1 MALDKYLQ
9 KEFDDWLYN
18 ESQELRSDDN
28 NQNTQSTNKE
38 AGEFNSAKLG
48 TNQGDQRKQLLNDH
62 QRLLNVIT
70 GQRIVYCRLDIGE
83 KIKDAEKDKDPKLG
97 HYKAEMM
104 VVTRKDEIRKETRQK
119 EHIPL
124 TNDLKFVVLY
134 CSTGKIQDSEVYEC
148 STQNLSNVFGQEI

>member
-48 TNQGDQRKQLLNDH
+48 NNQGDQRK
-62 QRLLNVIT
+62 
-70 GQRIVYCRLDIGE
+70 
-83 KIKDAEKDKDPKLG
+83 
-97 HYKAEMM
+97 
-104 VVTRKDEIRKETRQK
+104 
-119 EHIPL
+119 
-124 TNDLKFVVLY
+124 
-134 CSTGKIQDSEVYEC
+134 
-148 STQNLSNVFGQEI
+148 